1 MVAPAATAAAAPG
14 PLAPQVSEEQAKQIA
29 AQIMAAMPGAADR
42 TPHPAKP
49 TEVKAGMQV
58 FVRMPVGTYC
68 GEKMERGRMFRLKGA
83 PGDEKMVR
91 LGYFTR
97 YVPDLHG
104 RPHACR
110 VCGAEFVTERE
121 RDGHGT
127 REHERQ
133 ERPRT
138 LDLSQIPEHEREAAK
153 AAFESQERQR
163 LEQEEERE
171 DARVM
176 RETPPL
182 LENSTAT
189 REAAL

>member
-1 MVAPAATAAAAPG
+1 MVAPAAQAAGPG
-14 PLAPQVSEEQAKQIA
+14 PLAPQVSEEQAKAIA
-29 AQIMAAMPGAADR
+29 AHIVAEMGDR

-49 TEVKAGMQV
+49 AEVREGMLV
-58 FVRMPVGTYC
+58 FVRMGVGTYG
-68 GEKMERGRMFRLKGA
+68 GEKMERGRVFRLKGL

-97 YVPDLHG
+97 YTPDLHG
-104 RPHACR
+104 KPRACR
-110 VCGAEFVTERE
+110 VCGLEFVTDRD

-138 LDLSQIPEHEREAAK
+138 IDLSQIPEAEREMAK
-153 AAFESQERQR
+153 AAFESQEKQR